1 MAKLFLK
8 EIPSGTEAQTHLST
22 HYAVPVD
29 PLTFETYLQ
38 FRKLN
43 AEIDIIL
50 DELFSEYNLSTGRY
64 ISLKALTGVIITTY
78 HSGLL
83 LTDEILLMILQSN
96 NDGFMPSELAQKVG
110 VTQATISGLI
120 SNLEKSGLLQRHT
133 HHQDGRAFVIKLT
146 EQGQQL
152 LAKLTPDFF
161 HRIHQFLG
169 GLTDEEKNNLN
180 QICQKLLGVVSIMSK
195 SLNN

>member
-8 EIPSGTEAQTHLST
+8 EIPSGTDAQSHISSL
-22 HYAVPVD
+22 YAVPVD

-50 DELFSEYNLSTGRY
+50 DEFFSEYSLSTGRY
-64 ISLKALTGVIITTY
+64 
-78 HSGLL
+78 
-83 LTDEILLMILQSN
+83 ILLMILQSN
-96 NDGFMPSELAQKVG
+96 VEGFMPSELAQKVG

-133 HHQDGRAFVIKLT
+133 HQQDGRAYVIKLT

-169 GLTDEEKNNLN
+169 GLNPQEKQNFN
-180 QICQKLLGVVSIMSK
+180 QLCQKLLGVVALMGK